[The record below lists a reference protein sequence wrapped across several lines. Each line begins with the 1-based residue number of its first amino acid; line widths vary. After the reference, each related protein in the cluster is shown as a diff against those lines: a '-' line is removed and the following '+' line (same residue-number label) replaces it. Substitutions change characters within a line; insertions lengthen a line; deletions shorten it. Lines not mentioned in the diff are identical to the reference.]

1 MKAALILLT
10 LCLVLALGAFG
21 LFYFNGAR
29 DPGGPHAAVAASS
42 LASPAVSPDAHPGDV
57 EARMDAM
64 AREIDELRAQV
75 ATLKAGAERE
85 PAAEAASEKPA
96 DSPSSASFASEHRDA
111 ILKVIDEDRQE
122 QKRKADEEQRARDL
136 QNALARAERTAK
148 QFGLAADQQKSLAD
162 VYILE
167 RQKMEEMRNQF
178 RDQGMNGD
186 PEAMRNSFR
195 EMRDW
200 RMNELTL
207 KLGAE
212 LAEKINDSDM
222 AAFRGFG
229 GGPGRRGNRGGNDS
243 GNGGPDGGNRPGGGF

>member
-1 MKAALILLT
+1 VKAALILLT

-21 LFYFNGAR
+21 LFTFNGAR

-42 LASPAVSPDAHPGDV
+42 LASPAVSTDARPGDV

-96 DSPSSASFASEHRDA
+96 DSPSTASFASEHRDA
-111 ILKVIDEDRQE
+111 ILKVIDEDREE

-167 RQKMEEMRNQF
+167 RQKMEDLRGQM
-178 RDQGMNGD
+178 RDQGGMGGD
-186 PEAMRNSFR
+186 PEAMRQSFR
-195 EMRDW
+195 ELRDW
-200 RMNELTL
+200 RLNQLTTRFGDD
-207 KLGAE
+207 LGG
-212 LAEKINDSDM
+212 KINDADLQR
-222 AAFRGFG
+222 FGGGFG
-229 GGPGRRGNRGGNDS
+229 GGRRGNGGNGPGGNGS
-243 GNGGPDGGNRPGGGF
+243 GNGPGGGL